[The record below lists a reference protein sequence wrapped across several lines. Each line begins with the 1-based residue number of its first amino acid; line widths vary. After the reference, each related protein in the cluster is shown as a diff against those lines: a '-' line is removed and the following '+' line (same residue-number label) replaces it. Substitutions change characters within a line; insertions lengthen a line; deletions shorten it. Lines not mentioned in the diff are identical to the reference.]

1 MARYTN
7 ILKNRNFFL
16 LWIGQIISQF
26 GDRLTQMALIG
37 LVYART
43 PGSAF
48 ALAKAML
55 FVIIPVFF
63 IGPVAGVYVDR
74 WDRKRT
80 MIFADILRAFLVLL
94 IPICFVYLKL
104 ITPIYILV
112 FLVFSTTRF
121 FLSSKLSIV
130 PDLVPE
136 QDLLKANSL
145 ISTTRIVASI
155 FALVPAG
162 LLVGMIGSVKS
173 FYIDSV
179 TYIASAVAL
188 VMITTASTVK
198 IVSGAQK
205 QAKLSKRSYVMTVI
219 SQFGD
224 AIKLVARTKEVR
236 YAFINHFVLMSGV
249 GGSVFLILTMVQ
261 DVFKTATFHVSVLGT
276 FLVLGLLSGALVYG
290 RTGHRFPKRRA
301 LPVSFLA
308 SGIMIGLLSL
318 SLKHNGYFALTGAA
332 MFFAGAAISPVIIAV
347 QTIIHE
353 AIAQDIRGRVFSSL
367 EALIHMGFLVCMLA
381 STKLAE
387 VVDGTHIV
395 FFWGAVFVAFGI
407 IESFKNAKAVK

>member
-1 MARYTN
+1 MARYTS
-7 ILKNRNFFL
+7 ILKNKNFFL

-55 FVIIPVFF
+55 FVIVPVFF

-80 MIFADILRAFLVLL
+80 MIFADILRAFLVFL
-94 IPICFVYLKL
+94 IPVCFVYLKL

-121 FLSSKLSIV
+121 FLSSKLSIL
-130 PDLVPE
+130 PDLVAE
-136 QDLLKANSL
+136 RDLLKANSL

-162 LLVGMIGSVKS
+162 LLVGMVGSIKS

-188 VMITTASTVK
+188 AMITTASTVK
-198 IVSGAQK
+198 IISGAQK
-205 QAKLSKRSYVMTVI
+205 QARSSKQSYVMTI
-219 SQFGD
+219 IAQFGD

-236 YAFINHFVLMSGV
+236 YAFVNHFVLMCGV

-261 DVFKTATFHVSVLGT
+261 DMFKTATFHVSVLGT
-276 FLVLGLLSGALVYG
+276 FLVMGLLFGALVYG
-290 RTGHRFPKRRA
+290 KTGHRLPKRRA
-301 LPVSFLA
+301 LPVSFLV
-308 SGIMIGLLSL
+308 SGIMISLLSL
-318 SLKHNGYFALTGAA
+318 SLKHNGYFALTSAA
-332 MFFAGAAISPVIIAV
+332 MFLAGASISPVVIAV

-353 AIAQDIRGRVFSSL
+353 AIDQNIRGRVFSSL
-367 EALIHMGFLVCMLA
+367 EALIHIGFLVCMLS

-387 VVDGTHIV
+387 ALDGTYIV
-395 FFWGAVFVAFGI
+395 LFWGAVFMTFGI
-407 IESFKNAKAVK
+407 MELFKNTKAVR

>member
-1 MARYTN
+1 MARYTS
-7 ILKNRNFFL
+7 ILKNKNFFL

-55 FVIIPVFF
+55 FVIVPVFF

-80 MIFADILRAFLVLL
+80 MIFADILRAFLVFL
-94 IPICFVYLKL
+94 IPVCFVYLKL

-121 FLSSKLSIV
+121 FLSSKLSIL
-130 PDLVPE
+130 PDLVAE
-136 QDLLKANSL
+136 RDLLKANSL

-162 LLVGMIGSVKS
+162 LLVGMVGSIKS

-188 VMITTASTVK
+188 AMITTASTVK
-198 IVSGAQK
+198 IISGAQK
-205 QAKLSKRSYVMTVI
+205 QARSSKQS
-219 SQFGD
+219 
-224 AIKLVARTKEVR
+224 
-236 YAFINHFVLMSGV
+236 
-249 GGSVFLILTMVQ
+249 
-261 DVFKTATFHVSVLGT
+261 
-276 FLVLGLLSGALVYG
+276 
-290 RTGHRFPKRRA
+290 
-301 LPVSFLA
+301 
-308 SGIMIGLLSL
+308 
-318 SLKHNGYFALTGAA
+318 
-332 MFFAGAAISPVIIAV
+332 
-347 QTIIHE
+347 
-353 AIAQDIRGRVFSSL
+353 
-367 EALIHMGFLVCMLA
+367 
-381 STKLAE
+381 
-387 VVDGTHIV
+387 
-395 FFWGAVFVAFGI
+395 
-407 IESFKNAKAVK
+407 